1 VVYNV
6 YTLNVSNMGVLC
18 CGETTHSILNMLCGL
33 IGSLYSLIATC
44 PNYNDVIIV
53 IIMIIPMIII

>member
-1 VVYNV
+1 MVYNV
-6 YTLNVSNMGVLC
+6 YSLNVSNMGVLC
-18 CGETTHSILNMLCGL
+18 CGETTHLIINMLCGL

-53 IIMIIPMIII
+53 IIMIRPKVII